1 MAIIEYKDLIGD
13 DGTFDKLIKKLEEVE
28 AKLLNIA
35 KENKKRA
42 GLVDPNDIKQVNR
55 MVKEY
60 DKLEKE
66 LKQVRTEQAKAK
78 AVKKQ
83 YVELSQAER
92 VAIEKTKLAQA
103 QARKEAQRLAKEQ
116 LGLVNST
123 RKVKTEYQK
132 QSATLRKMKNEYK
145 DLVLQSGRNS
155 KAANKMR
162 KEIQKLD
169 HQLKKVDKSVGDNF
183 RNIGNY
189 TTSLIALNGPLGSV
203 ATSFGSMR
211 TAIAGLK
218 GAFMGASQGAKA
230 FMLTLGP
237 IAVAAT
243 ALVGIFSRFQGT
255 IDAVK
260 SSLTALGTGFDVV
273 TEKIAAF
280 VKGEEY
286 TGAGVL
292 EAIKDAK
299 ADANELIELDKEY
312 ANTRVRTAELE
323 LQIADAKNK
332 AAQAERS
339 DRAEAIKQLEIAKA
353 ATEELAEIE
362 AGQAER
368 RGAALQRL
376 VALTGETTKTSEI
389 LEAEQ
394 AAAEGLKIRAAFTEK
409 LTGIERRLQ
418 RLKAKK
424 PLKKEAK
431 DLSELNK
438 ILAENVNLRKE
449 LEDEL
454 NEALREARTGNIQ
467 DELAQRQAAAE
478 LQQQNEKRANE
489 ALITQLNKDYERKAE
504 AIRKNLSEEGKLTTE
519 GANKLQALNE
529 KFSQD
534 SQAVNAIIDKLEIE
548 QEKAKQ
554 NELDAIQKER
564 LQMRLED
571 SIKLRTEAI
580 EKITNEETRATFELE
595 AKQAK
600 ELLNADLKTEEERT
614 AFAKKQEQAR
624 LALRKSFV
632 DKYLAELSDAERKV
646 QEDLSLAPDNAE
658 IKSEYDNI
666 LNEKARF
673 AAESAKLDAEIAESS
688 KVAISDNTK
697 QLLQELEQLSTQAL
711 EQVAE
716 VQSKRVEQ
724 AQEAVDKQNAIIDE
738 QKERARQGLSNTLK
752 FEQEEAAKRE
762 KRLIQQQKR
771 LARAEKVK
779 SLYASYQNYSS
790 QNDANALAKTL
801 RDFAAL
807 EALVGSLTGFAEG
820 GYTGDGG
827 KYETAGIVHKGEFVI
842 DKETTA
848 ALGLRGKSMAE
859 GKSLLET
866 NQFTLQAA
874 DFKKSVK
881 ADNSELVEEMRLTR
895 KAIAQ
900 QEAQRIDVFKLY
912 GDVMQVVETKTKG
925 RKITRNKRRF

>member
-28 AKLLNIA
+28 TKLLNIA
-35 KENKKRA
+35 KQNKKRA
-42 GLVDPNDIKQVNR
+42 GLIDPNDAKQVNR

-78 AVKKQ
+78 AVKKE
-83 YVELSQAER
+83 YVMLSQQER

-116 LGLVNST
+116 LGLVQST

-162 KEIQKLD
+162 KSILKLD
-169 HQLKKVDKSVGDNF
+169 RSLKKVDKSVGDSY

-189 TTSLIALNGPLGSV
+189 TTSLVALNGPLGSV
-203 ATSFGSMR
+203 AMSFGTMR
-211 TAIAGLK
+211 TAVAGLK
-218 GAFMGASQGAKA
+218 GAFMGASKGAKA
-230 FMLTLGP
+230 FMLALGP
-237 IAVAAT
+237 IAIAAT
-243 ALVGIFSRFQGT
+243 ALIGIFSRFQGT
-255 IDAVK
+255 IDTL
-260 SSLTALGTGFDVV
+260 STSMTTLGVGFDVL

-280 VKGEEY
+280 FSGKKY
-286 TGAGVL
+286 TGPTIMQAM
-292 EAIKDAK
+292 ATTNASAK
-299 ADANELIELDKEY
+299 ELIALDKEY
-312 ANTRVRTAELE
+312 AATRVQVAELE
-323 LQIADAKNK
+323 LDIAQAKNK
-332 AAQAERS
+332 AAQVEKT
-339 DRAEAIKQLEIAKA
+339 DKAEAIKQLEIAKA
-353 ATEELAEIE
+353 KTIELAEIE

-368 RGAALQRL
+368 RGVELDKIVKQ
-376 VALTGETTKTSEI
+376 TGKTTKTSEI
-389 LEAEQ
+389 L
-394 AAAEGLKIRAAFTEK
+394 AANNAIAQGLKIRAAFTEK
-409 LTGIERRLQ
+409 ETGIERRLQ
-418 RLKAKK
+418 RLRAKNPPK
-424 PLKKEAK
+424 VEAK
-431 DLSELNK
+431 DLTDLNK
-438 ILAENVNLRKE
+438 ILAANLDLRKQIE
-449 LEDEL
+449 AEL
-454 NEALREARTGNIQ
+454 NQSIKETRTENIQ

-478 LQQQNEKRANE
+478 LQQEQEKKANAE
-489 ALITQLNKDYERKAE
+489 MLKRLKDDFDVRTKAIAKDLSEGNKLTDAGKAE
-504 AIRKNLSEEGKLTTE
+504 
-519 GANKLQALNE
+519 QA
-529 KFSQD
+529 KIKKKYD
-534 SQAVNAIIDKLEIE
+534 DDKKIIEATIARLEIE
-548 QEKAKQ
+548 QEKTKQ

-564 LQMRLED
+564 LRMRLED
-571 SIKLRTEAI
+571 NLKLRTDAI
-580 EKITNEETRATFELE
+580 EKITNEETRATFALKE
-595 AKQAK
+595 KQSK
-600 ELLNADLKTEEERT
+600 ELLGANLKTEEEQT
-614 AFAKKQEQAR
+614 AFTKKQEKAR
-624 LALRKSFV
+624 LKLRKSFV
-632 DKYLAELSDAERKV
+632 NKYLEELQTAENKV
-646 QEDLSLAPDNAE
+646 KEDLTLAPDDAD

-688 KVAISDNTK
+688 KVAITDNTK
-697 QLLQELEQLSTQAL
+697 ELMQELQQLSTQAL

-716 VQSKRVEQ
+716 VQTKRVEQ

-752 FEQEEAAKRE
+752 DEQEEAAKRE

-771 LARAEKVK
+771 LARAEKIK

-807 EALVGSLTGFAEG
+807 EAIVGSLTGFADG
-820 GYTGDGG
+820 GYTGDGD

-848 ALGLRGKSMAE
+848 ALGLRGKSMQE

-874 DFKKSVK
+874 DFKQAVK
-881 ADNSELVEEMRLTR
+881 GDNSELVEEMRLTR

-912 GDVMQVVETKTKG
+912 GDVMEVVETKTKG
-925 RKITRNKRRF
+925 RKITRNRRRF